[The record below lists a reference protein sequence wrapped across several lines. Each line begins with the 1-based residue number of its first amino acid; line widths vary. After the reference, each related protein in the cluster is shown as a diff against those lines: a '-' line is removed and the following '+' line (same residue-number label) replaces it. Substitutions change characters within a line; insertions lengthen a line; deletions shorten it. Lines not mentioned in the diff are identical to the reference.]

1 VPDLFFGFDHARSV
15 DYDLPMSVREQ
26 LQREAS
32 LLPEDVVQRL
42 LDYLHSIHVGDAS
55 PVTPNPPGDFF
66 DTYWSRWY
74 GRCEGQAWDEPAEL
88 PMETREAW

>member
-1 VPDLFFGFDHARSV
+1 
-15 DYDLPMSVREQ
+15 MSVREQ

-42 LDYLHSIHVGDAS
+42 LDYLHSIALADS
-55 PVTPNPPGDFF
+55 PTGNSNPQGDFF
-66 DTYWSRWY
+66 DSYWSRWY